1 MLEVEA
7 LSARV
12 GNFRLDNV
20 HLSLDE
26 GACHAVLGPSG
37 SGKST
42 LLKAILGAV
51 TVTAGHIRL
60 GGDEITYW
68 PMERRRMGYVP
79 QHLGLFPH
87 LSVRDN
93 LSYSA
98 RARKL
103 GRDDFEP
110 LLDKLVEITDIG
122 SLLDRR
128 IGTLSGGERQ
138 RVALVRA
145 LAANPRLVLLDEP
158 FTALNETL
166 RRELWWLVKE
176 LQRERGLS
184 ALIITHDLTEAYF
197 LAEKITVLIDG
208 RQEQS
213 GDKRTIYRHPANPA
227 VARFLGIKNLFP
239 ATVVETSGKSIE
251 ADCPCLGRRF
261 RFQGHAPVGTAVRL
275 GIRPEDIMFRDED
288 HPPRP
293 NDCIL
298 SGTIRLI
305 DMGANVAMYFSS
317 PQVPSVIEIVASGQV
332 ANRFGIANDPTHV
345 TIALPSSAMFWIPR
359 QSRNFGDAPN
369 LLT

>member
-1 MLEVEA
+1 MFEIEA

-12 GNFRLDNV
+12 GSFLLEDI
-20 HLSLDE
+20 HLSLNE
-26 GACHAVLGPSG
+26 GECHAVLGPSG

-42 LLKAILGAV
+42 LLSAILGSIPI
-51 TVTAGHIRL
+51 TSGHIRL
-60 GGDEITYW
+60 GSDEITHW
-68 PMERRRMGYVP
+68 PMERRRLGYVP

-98 RARKL
+98 SARKVDR
-103 GRDDFEP
+103 GDFEP
-110 LLDKLVEITDIG
+110 LLDKLVEITGIG

-128 IGTLSGGERQ
+128 ISTLSGGERQ

-158 FTALNETL
+158 FTALNEAL

-184 ALIITHDLTEAYF
+184 ALLITHDLTEAYF
-197 LAEKITVLIDG
+197 LSEKITVLING

-213 GDKRTIYRHPANPA
+213 DSKTTIYRHPANLA

-239 ATVVETSGKSIE
+239 ATVVQTSIE
-251 ADCPCLGRRF
+251 GIDADCPALGHRF
-261 RFQGHAPVGTAVRL
+261 RLQGQVPVGTAILV
-275 GIRPEDIMFRDED
+275 GIRSENIMLRDGG

-293 NDCIL
+293 DDCVL
-298 SGTIRLI
+298 TGTIRLI
-305 DMGANVAMYFSS
+305 DMGVNVAMHFHS
-317 PQVPSVIEIVASGQV
+317 PQLSSVLEIVAAQRV
-332 ANRFGIANDPTHV
+332 VKCFKIASDQSMV
-345 TIALPSSAMFWIPR
+345 SIALPSSSMFWFP
-359 QSRNFGDAPN
+359 DE
-369 LLT
+369 

>member
-1 MLEVEA
+1 M
-7 LSARV
+7 V

-20 HLSLDE
+20 HLSVVE
-26 GACHAVLGPSG
+26 GECHAVLGPSG

-42 LLKAILGAV
+42 LLNAILGTV
-51 TVTAGHIRL
+51 PVTAGHIRL
-60 GGDEITYW
+60 GGDEITHW
-68 PMERRRMGYVP
+68 PMESRRLGYVP

-93 LSYSA
+93 ISYSA

-103 GRDDFEP
+103 AREDFAP
-110 LLDKLVEITDIG
+110 LLDRLVEITGIG
-122 SLLDRR
+122 TLLDRR

-184 ALIITHDLTEAYF
+184 ALLITHDLTEAYF
-197 LAEKITVLIDG
+197 LSEKITVLIDG

-213 GDKRTIYRHPANPA
+213 GDKETIYRHPANLA

-239 ATVVETSGKSIE
+239 ATVVDVSGENIVV
-251 ADCPCLGRRF
+251 DCPCMGRRF
-261 RFQGHAPVGTAVRL
+261 RLPGRAPIGAAIHL
-275 GIRPEDIMFRDED
+275 GIRAEDVMLRDAG

-293 NDCIL
+293 DDCL
-298 SGTIRLI
+298 LTGTVRLI
-305 DMGANVAMYFSS
+305 DMGANVAMYFYS
-317 PQVPSVIEIVASGQV
+317 PQMPSVIEIVASRRV
-332 ANRFGIANDPTHV
+332 ANSFGIANDQSRV
-345 TIALPSSAMFWIPR
+345 TIALRPAAMFWIP
-359 QSRNFGDAPN
+359 QQDSC
-369 LLT
+369 